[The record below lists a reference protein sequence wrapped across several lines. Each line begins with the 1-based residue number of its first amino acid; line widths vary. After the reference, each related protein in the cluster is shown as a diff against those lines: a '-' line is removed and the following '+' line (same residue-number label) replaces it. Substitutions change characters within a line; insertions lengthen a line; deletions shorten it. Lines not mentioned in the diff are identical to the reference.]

1 MRQAP
6 LFGRAIYPEA
16 PAMYIFA
23 VNIAILD
30 FASTPMYNFAVNIVI
45 LDFASTPMYNFAV
58 NIAILD
64 FASTPMCNFA
74 VNIAILDFASTPMY
88 SFAVN
93 IDFLDFT
100 FSVSKKGK
108 RLSPISL
115 LFSGFETTPFRFY
128 VVNQSRLF
136 H

>member
-1 MRQAP
+1 LTFYRKGAVSKLLIKSNDETSP
-6 LFGRAIYPEA
+6 LFGCAIYPEA
-16 PAMYIFA
+16 PA
-23 VNIAILD
+23 VC
-30 FASTPMYNFAVNIVI
+30 NFAVNIVI

-108 RLSPISL
+108 RLSPIPL

>member
-30 FASTPMYNFAVNIVI
+30 FASTPV
-45 LDFASTPMYNFAV
+45 
-58 NIAILD
+58 
-64 FASTPMCNFA
+64 CNFA

-93 IDFLDFT
+93 FDFLD
-100 FSVSKKGK
+100 S
-108 RLSPISL
+108 
-115 LFSGFETTPFRFY
+115 
-128 VVNQSRLF
+128 
-136 H
+136 